1 MTFQCT
7 SASGISCDL
16 LRLTNAKADTVM
28 PMTSEF
34 HSNLDTTDLPINE
47 MTFMEM

>member
-1 MTFQCT
+1 MTFHFT